1 MTVESKDGS
10 AAVEACFEGCPCC
23 QSKPCQLDQPGED
36 VVRQ

>member
-23 QSKPCQLDQPGED
+23 QASLANSTNLA
-36 VVRQ
+36 RTS